1 MNDNLVVMILGSA
14 QDGGYPHIG
23 CRKKCCEPAWSNPF
37 KKRFVASLA
46 IIDKASDDCWIID
59 ASPDIKYQINMISD
73 FLGINKAP
81 KIKGIFLT
89 HAHTGHY
96 SGLLELGKE
105 SLNASNIPIYVMPE
119 MSDFIQLNK
128 AFNFLIESEN
138 IFLKVIQE
146 DHPIKLKNDSLI
158 SPFLVPHRNEMSET
172 VGYKIQSNKKSVIYL
187 PDIDSWEDWD
197 NDIITLVKNN
207 NHLFI
212 DGTFYSKNE
221 IQDRNILNIPHPP
234 IAETVQKLLTLDV
247 KEKNKIFFT
256 HLNHSNVIIH
266 ENRSETIDLINEGYG
281 VAFDGQTINI

>member
-1 MNDNLVVMILGSA
+1 MSDNLVVMILGSA

-23 CRKKCCEPAWSNPF
+23 CRKKCCEPAWSNVS

-105 SLNASNIPIYVMPE
+105 SLNALNIPIYVMPE

-128 AFNFLIESEN
+128 AFNFLIESGN

-158 SPFLVPHRNEMSET
+158 NPFLVPHRNEMSET

-197 NDIITLVKNN
+197 NDIVTLVKNN

-234 IAETVQKLLTLDV
+234 ITETVQKLLTLDV
-247 KEKNKIFFT
+247 EEKNKIFFT

-266 ENRSETIDLINEGYG
+266 ENHSETIDLINKGYG

>member
-1 MNDNLVVMILGSA
+1 MSDNLVVMILGSA

-23 CRKKCCEPAWSNPF
+23 CRKKCCEPAWSNVS

-46 IIDKASDDCWIID
+46 IIDKTSNDCWIID

-73 FLGINKAP
+73 FLGINKIP
-81 KIKGIFLT
+81 KIRGIFLT

-128 AFNFLIESEN
+128 AFNFLIESGN
-138 IFLKVIQE
+138 IFLELIHE
-146 DHPIKLKNDSLI
+146 DRPIKLKNNSFI
-158 SPFLVPHRNEMSET
+158 NPFLVPHRNEMSET
-172 VGYKIQSNKKSVIYL
+172 VGYRIQSNKKTIIYL

-197 NDIITLVKNN
+197 CDIITLVKNN

-212 DGTFYSKNE
+212 DGTFYDKNE

-234 IAETVQKLLTLDV
+234 ITETVQKLLMLNT

-256 HLNHSNVIIH
+256 HLNHSNVLIH
-266 ENRSETIDLINEGYG
+266 ENYPETINLINEGYG
-281 VAFDGQTINI
+281 IAFDGQTINI